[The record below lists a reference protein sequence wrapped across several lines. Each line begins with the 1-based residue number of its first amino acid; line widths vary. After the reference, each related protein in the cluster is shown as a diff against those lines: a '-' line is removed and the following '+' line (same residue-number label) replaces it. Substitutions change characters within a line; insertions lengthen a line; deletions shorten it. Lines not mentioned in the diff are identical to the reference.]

1 MKEQQLSLLSRVEL
15 AEISREKPC
24 VILVRACYK
33 NRVSVEKILALVN
46 LTEAQTRVKGR
57 LFKDRFGELYVGC
70 ALIQN
75 PKETVLNT
83 AIPLYRSEETL
94 SSKLEK
100 DVNKIK
106 LLLQQKRRYYYAN

>member
-1 MKEQQLSLLSRVEL
+1 MKEQQLSLLSRTEL
-15 AEISREKPC
+15 AEISKAKPC
-24 VILVRACYK
+24 VIFVRACFE
-33 NRVSVEKILALVN
+33 NRVSNEKILALVN
-46 LTEAQTRVKGR
+46 LTEGQKKVKGQ

-75 PKETVLNT
+75 PKDKVLNT

-94 SSKLEK
+94 ASKLEK

-106 LLLQQKRRYYYAN
+106 LLLQEKRRYYYAN